1 MNIAYLNANY
11 HKNHTGGGSVHIEQF
26 VKHTLALGHDVWG
39 WQKGLTE
46 IHTIPQD
53 FWGRV
58 RTLRGV
64 DVLYVRIDI
73 ALPSEARW
81 GMPPKCWL
89 YNSPLMVWEFNT
101 HPNYVVARSNSTASL
116 DKSLQAFKEYAPSC
130 DLAICVSEAL
140 ADFVRNELGIKRV
153 LVVPNGSDPDL
164 FFPGQEPVARMQSYA
179 DSFNVV
185 WIGSGKEKWHDLD
198 LLKQAAALIS
208 RNYPNEKIAFH
219 LIGPNLVGV
228 MADMPGNVFYWGAQP
243 YRQLPAW
250 LYAMQVG
257 LVLYQPGSAE
267 YNSPLK
273 LFDYMAS
280 GLCVLSTPSPFMHE
294 LSRELD
300 QPGLVIPFGDAER
313 LASEVINL
321 YHDGD
326 FRVRLGARARQLV
339 VERYNWSRAV
349 GDTMKEI
356 EHLLSNRHKNGKP
369 E

>member
-53 FWGRV
+53 FLGRV
-58 RTLRGV
+58 KSLRKM

-81 GMPPKCWL
+81 GLPPKRWL

-101 HPNYVVARSNSTASL
+101 HPNYVSTRSRFTVDSNESINTFR
-116 DKSLQAFKEYAPSC
+116 KFGPGC
-130 DLAICVSEAL
+130 DLAVCVSDAL
-140 ADFVRNELGIKRV
+140 ADYVREELGIKRV

-164 FFPGQEPVARMQSYA
+164 FFRGQKSVSRMEA
-179 DSFNVV
+179 FVDSFNVV

-198 LLKQAAALIS
+198 LLKHAAASIIEK
-208 RNYPNEKIAFH
+208 YPDEKIAFH
-219 LIGPNLVGV
+219 LIGPDLVGV
-228 MADMPGNVFYWGAQP
+228 MADMPANVFFWGAQP
-243 YRQLPAW
+243 YRQIPAW
-250 LYAMQVG
+250 LSAMQVG
-257 LVLYQPGSAE
+257 LVLYTLGSAE

-280 GLCVLSTPSPFMHE
+280 GLCVLSTPSRFMDE
-294 LSRELD
+294 LAQQLD
-300 QPGLVIPFGDAER
+300 QPGMVIPFGSSEQ
-313 LASEVINL
+313 LASELMNL
-321 YHDGD
+321 YRDKNL
-326 FRVRLGARARQLV
+326 RTRLSTAARRLV

-356 EHLLSNRHKNGKP
+356 EQLLSRKQKK
-369 E
+369 EATE